1 MQKVTDTLF
10 FLKEATTSFAP
21 QGFVTKQFLILIVD
35 EVKNFAAKNIFFK
48 LLELVTYWNSFKRV
62 SHVLDSCI
70 INGVHILE
78 SSEVLKWQKVSAVN
92 SSMGIVES
100 KDKGFVLDL
109 KLIFTIVDCFLGRFP
124 PRFLKVKLGCFIG
137 FPRSSYLVLFIFFR
151 CIIFT

>member
-1 MQKVTDTLF
+1 MQKVTSVLF
-10 FLKEATTSFAP
+10 SLQEVTTSFAP

-100 KDKGFVLDL
+100 KDKDFVLDL
-109 KLIFTIVDCFLGRFP
+109 KLLFTIVNCFSRRFP
-124 PRFLKVKLGCFIG
+124 LRFSTVKLICFIG
-137 FPRSSYLVLFIFFR
+137 FPRSSYLILFTIPL
-151 CIIFT
+151 CMILT